1 MKRPYEES
9 LTSTSAVDIPVQKRK
24 YKASK
29 KRVKQTEY
37 KTKIP
42 QTVLEM
48 YKKLNIFEI
57 ENLDDRAI
65 LIIKY
70 LASQKY
76 RLRTALKYYEFVRR
90 DGVIGESPIFL
101 NKRIFDKIKS
111 PQERIPPIEN
121 FKKCI
126 EYFQENIKK
135 VVGLKMLS
143 NVYVPMELRQA
154 NLSYA
159 VLFVYY
165 TGLRSFEV
173 CSITN
178 KILHDLL
185 EFEMVIDLER
195 KCSSSWNV
203 IYSRQFQIFLQLM
216 KQFYSDFLEM
226 YTSKNVILN
235 LFNTSPRNLQYFLTQ
250 TYTMINKSQPPV
262 GFGMHSIRY
271 IIATTLAQS
280 NKLEAAKLFLG
291 HADVKTTHI
300 YLKYH
305 QIYPTNRLREV
316 VGKDPY
322 YNEILGI
329 LKS

>member
-1 MKRPYEES
+1 MDDIDIP
-9 LTSTSAVDIPVQKRK
+9 LIVAVDIPRQNRKFKCSKRRAK
-24 YKASK
+24 PE
-29 KRVKQTEY
+29 TY
-37 KTKIP
+37 KTKTP
-42 QTVLEM
+42 KTVLEM

-57 ENLDDRAI
+57 ENHDDRAI
-65 LIIKY
+65 MIVKY

-76 RLRTALKYYEFVRR
+76 RLKTALKYYEFVRR
-90 DGVIGESPIFL
+90 DGIIGESPIFL

-111 PQERIPPIEN
+111 PQERIPPVEN

-126 EYFQENIKK
+126 EYLQEIIKANINT
-135 VVGLKMLS
+135 KMLC
-143 NVYVPMELRQA
+143 NQYMPMEMRQA
-154 NLSYA
+154 NLAFA

-185 EFEMVIDLER
+185 QFEMVIDLER

-216 KQFYSDFLEM
+216 KEFYSDFLEM
-226 YTSKNVILN
+226 YTTKNVILN

-250 TYTMINKSQPPV
+250 TYITVNKAQPPI

-271 IIATTLAQS
+271 IIATNLAQS

-300 YLKYH
+300 YLKYY
-305 QIYPTNRLREV
+305 QIYPINRLREV

-322 YNEILGI
+322 YSKLLEL
-329 LKS
+329 LRE